1 MITAIKGDIT
11 KVMDMETIV
20 NAANTS
26 LLGGG
31 GVDGAIHRAAGP
43 ELLAKCRT
51 LHGCETGEAKITGA
65 YNLPCKYVIHTVGPI
80 WQEGT
85 HSEAELLANCYFNS
99 LKLVAEN
106 GMHSVAFPS
115 ISTGV
120 YRFPVERAA
129 AIAVDTVFRFLRTY
143 PNEIETVEWVLFD
156 VHTFE
161 VYQEAIDRK
170 YR

>member
-1 MITAIKGDIT
+1 M
-11 KVMDMETIV
+11 
-20 NAANTS
+20 
-26 LLGGG
+26 
-31 GVDGAIHRAAGP
+31 
-43 ELLAKCRT
+43 
-51 LHGCETGEAKITGA
+51 
-65 YNLPCKYVIHTVGPI
+65 
-80 WQEGT
+80 
-85 HSEAELLANCYFNS
+85 ANCYFNS
-99 LKLVAEN
+99 LKLAAEN
-106 GMHSVAFPS
+106 GIHSVAFPS